1 MWEKAKFLGICR
13 YHIVLD
19 QNLFLMKVN
28 DTSMLGYMLA
38 GWLGNQVARGYLME
52 GAYPLPGQ
60 LSLSTAGLL

>member
-1 MWEKAKFLGICR
+1 M
-13 YHIVLD
+13 LD

-38 GWLGNQVARGYLME
+38 GWLGNQVVRGYLME
-52 GAYPLPGQ
+52 GAYPPPGQ